1 MEGDVGEREDDRP
14 SRMSPVRI
22 TNAHCVNSHSGQH
35 HSTRPNNSQTP
46 QKTQSA
52 QRDIEIENIQRDNL
66 VKLLGIIHTYIDQT
80 NTKFVLN
87 ATISLNKS

>member
-1 MEGDVGEREDDRP
+1 MEGDVGERKDDRP
-14 SRMSPVRI
+14 SRMSPVWI
-22 TNAHCVNSHSGQH
+22 TNADCVNRYSGQQ

-52 QRDIEIENIQRDNL
+52 QRDIEIENEQRQNL

-80 NTKFVLN
+80 STKKN
-87 ATISLNKS
+87 NKIRIQR